1 MPLQR
6 TKAVFHGDTQSNQ
19 CKGTFILLAAKS
31 YYFVKVDTKPVEIMG
46 WDACVDKFGENICK
60 LNYFVAADSA
70 DPINYIGAPLLC
82 AEHGSVTMRAIQGP
96 VFDGYHQF
104 QAGDYNVGAI
114 GAHNLN
120 GEMWEALEKMM

>member
-46 WDACVDKFGENICK
+46 WDACVDKFAENIECMGHMK
-60 LNYFVAADSA
+60 ALIDANYQKHS
-70 DPINYIGAPLLC
+70 IG
-82 AEHGSVTMRAIQGP
+82 HFST
-96 VFDGYHQF
+96 
-104 QAGDYNVGAI
+104 
-114 GAHNLN
+114 
-120 GEMWEALEKMM
+120 